1 MASTLTNLLYHL
13 VFSTKGRIP
22 LIDDEIQAPLY
33 DYMGGI
39 IRNQGGKAIEIGG
52 MPDHVH
58 CLARFPARKAVS
70 DMLRALKS
78 DSSGWV
84 NRERPGDRFSWQTG
98 YGAFTVSHSQVG
110 KVRKYIKTQEKH
122 HRERSFEME
131 LLALLIKHGVEY
143 DEQYLWD

>member
-13 VFSTKGRIP
+13 VFSTKGRVP
-22 LIDDEIQAPLY
+22 LINGEIQAPLY

-84 NRERPGDRFSWQTG
+84 NRERPGDRLAWQNG
-98 YGAFTVSHSQVG
+98 YGAFTVNHSQVG
-110 KVRKYIKTQEKH
+110 KVRKYIQTQEKH

-131 LLALLIKHGVEY
+131 LLALLKKHGVEY

>member
-22 LIDDEIQAPLY
+22 LIDEEIQTPLY

-70 DMLRALKS
+70 DMMRAIKS

-84 NRERPGDRFSWQTG
+84 NRERPGDRFAWQTG
-98 YGAFTVSHSQVG
+98 YGAFTVSQSQVG
-110 KVRKYIKTQEKH
+110 KVRRYIQTQEEH
-122 HRERSFEME
+122 HREKSFEME
-131 LLALLIKHGVEY
+131 FLALLKKHGIEY
-143 DEQYLWD
+143 DEEYLWD

>member
-13 VFSTKGRIP
+13 VFSTKGRLP
-22 LIDDEIQAPLY
+22 LIGDEIQQPLY

-58 CLARFPARKAVS
+58 CLARLPARKPVS
-70 DMLRALKS
+70 DILRALRS

-84 NRERPGDRFSWQTG
+84 NRERSSNRFAWQTG
-98 YGAFTVSHSQVG
+98 YGAFTVSQSQVG
-110 KVRKYIKTQEKH
+110 KVRNYIQTQEEH
-122 HRERSFEME
+122 HRGKSFEME
-131 LLALLIKHGVEY
+131 FLPLLKKRGIEY
-143 DEQYLWD
+143 DEEFLFD

>member
-22 LIDDEIQAPLY
+22 LISDENQAPLY

-58 CLARFPARKAVS
+58 YLA
-70 DMLRALKS
+70 
-78 DSSGWV
+78 
-84 NRERPGDRFSWQTG
+84 
-98 YGAFTVSHSQVG
+98 
-110 KVRKYIKTQEKH
+110 
-122 HRERSFEME
+122 
-131 LLALLIKHGVEY
+131 
-143 DEQYLWD
+143 

>member
-1 MASTLTNLLYHL
+1 MASPLTNLLYHL

-22 LIDDEIQAPLY
+22 LISDEIQAPLY

-58 CLARFPARKAVS
+58 CLARLPARKAVS
-70 DMLRALKS
+70 DILRAIKS

-84 NRERPGDRFSWQTG
+84 NRERRGDRFAWQTG

-110 KVRKYIKTQEKH
+110 KVRQYIRTQEEH

-131 LLALLIKHGVEY
+131 LLSLLKKHGIEY